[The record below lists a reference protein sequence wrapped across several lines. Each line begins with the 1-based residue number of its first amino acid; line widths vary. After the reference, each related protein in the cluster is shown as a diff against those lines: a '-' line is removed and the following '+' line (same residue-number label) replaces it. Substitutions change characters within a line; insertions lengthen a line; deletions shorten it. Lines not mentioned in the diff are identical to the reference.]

1 MTQVRQGVRSTEPKG
16 IVTKQQPEDKEPE
29 PDGMEPPDN
38 DSGNNLI
45 VKVSHQSK
53 LYTDDARVSSD
64 IKGWQPIWYDCIP
77 LFQPYIGTTFC
88 DEAQG

>member
-1 MTQVRQGVRSTEPKG
+1 MTQVRQGVRSTKPKG

-45 VKVSHQSK
+45 VKVIYQSK
-53 LYTDDARVSSD
+53 LYTDDTGMEVSSD
-64 IKGWQPIWYDCIP
+64 AQGWQPVCYDCIP
-77 LFQPYIGTTFC
+77 LF
-88 DEAQG
+88 